1 VRRYQQGCAVL
12 KHLLIDVIGH
22 VSGLSDAQLEQIEQ
36 SLPATK
42 ALIDLLNKAH
52 PIIEQAQT
60 LYNEAQPL
68 IEQARK
74 EWQTVGPAAQILI
87 DVISHHLNKGS
98 SPAEATEAVRAALS
112 GSIMNVAEGR
122 EMDRGM
128 NCVTVFGGTGFVGRR
143 VVCHLS
149 DSTATV
155 RIAARHPARA
165 EGDNVERII
174 ADAHDERSVEAAVVG
189 ADGVVNAISLYVE
202 HGVDTFHSVHVEAA
216 ARIARVAKRAGVKRF
231 VHLSGIGADAASP
244 SPYIRNRGEGEAAV
258 QAAFPGAVVVRPAVM
273 FALDDAFLTTILGLL
288 RTLPAYPLFGDGRTR
303 LQPVYVDDVAA
314 AIAQILRQPQRPYP
328 VYELAGPRIYS
339 YGELCGPLRIPQD
352 CGRCWCEYPLL
363 SGMPSPA
370 SLISCR
376 TRRSRAIRLSLCR
389 STRRPRTAG
398 RDLAYSEFRRDR
410 SKKNSKRCAST
421 QKRKLKTK
429 ETLAPSRG

>member
-1 VRRYQQGCAVL
+1 ML
-12 KHLLIDVIGH
+12 KHLLFDVIGH
-22 VSGLSDAQLEQIEQ
+22 ASGLSEAQLEQIEQ

-60 LYNEAQPL
+60 LYIEAEPL
-68 IEQARK
+68 IDQARK

-112 GSIMNVAEGR
+112 GSIKNAAQDRGT
-122 EMDRGM
+122 DRGM
-128 NCVTVFGGTGFVGRR
+128 DRVTVFGGTGFVGRR
-143 VVCHLS
+143 VVRCLS
-149 DSTATV
+149 DSAATV
-155 RIAARHPARA
+155 RIASRHPARA
-165 EGDNVERII
+165 EGDNVEQIV

-202 HGVDTFHSVHVEAA
+202 HGGDTFHSVHVEAA
-216 ARIARVAKRAGVKRF
+216 ARIARVARQAGVKRF

-258 QAAFPGAVVVRPAVM
+258 QAAFPGAVIVRPAVM
-273 FALDDAFLTTILGLL
+273 FAPDDAFLTTILGLL

-314 AIAQILRQPQRPYP
+314 AIAQILRQTQRPYP

-339 YGELCGPLRIPQD
+339 YEELLRTI
-352 CGRCWCEYPLL
+352 
-363 SGMPSPA
+363 A
-370 SLISCR
+370 
-376 TRRSRAIRLSLCR
+376 
-389 STRRPRTAG
+389 RTAG
-398 RDLAYSEFRRDR
+398 LRPVLVRMPFALWDAVARLAGILPHPPLTRNQVELMQIDTTASDRRPGFGPLGISPR
-410 SKKNSKRCAST
+410 SLEEE
-421 QKRKLKTK
+421 LKAMLKQTN
-429 ETLAPSRG
+429 EEPQNAR

>member
-1 VRRYQQGCAVL
+1 ML

-22 VSGLSDAQLEQIEQ
+22 VSGLSEAQLEQIER

-42 ALIDLLNKAH
+42 ALIDLLGKAH

-68 IEQARK
+68 IDQARK

-98 SPAEATEAVRAALS
+98 SPAEAAEAVRAALG
-112 GSIMNVAEGR
+112 GSIRNVAQDRG
-122 EMDRGM
+122 MDRGM
-128 NCVTVFGGTGFVGRR
+128 NRVTVFGGTGFVGRR
-143 VVCHLS
+143 VVRHLS
-149 DSTATV
+149 GSTATV
-155 RIAARHPARA
+155 RIASRHPARA
-165 EGDNVERII
+165 EGDNVEQIV
-174 ADAHDERSVEAAVVG
+174 ADAHDERSVEAAVAG

-202 HGVDTFHSVHVEAA
+202 HGGDTFHSVHVEAA
-216 ARIARVAKRAGVKRF
+216 ARIARVALRAGTKRF

-273 FALDDAFLTTILGLL
+273 FASDDAFLTTIVGLL

-314 AIAQILRQPQRPYP
+314 AIAQVLRQTQKPYP
-328 VYELAGPRIYS
+328 IYELAGPRVYS
-339 YGELCGPLRIPQD
+339 YGELLRTIAHTAALRPVLVRIPFAFWD
-352 CGRCWCEYPLL
+352 ALAGLAEFLPHPPLTRNQVEL
-363 SGMPSPA
+363 MQIDTTASDSRPGFDQLGISPR
-370 SLISCR
+370 SL
-376 TRRSRAIRLSLCR
+376 
-389 STRRPRTAG
+389 
-398 RDLAYSEFRRDR
+398 EEE
-410 SKKNSKRCAST
+410 
-421 QKRKLKTK
+421 LKAMLKHTNE
-429 ETLAPSRG
+429 ET